1 MSKMKKE
8 YFITR
13 ENSDGV
19 FSWTLTKRLGLFLSD
34 IESMFGPRDTSF
46 TILGI
51 ELVETD
57 GDPQIW
63 FPSTSNN
70 DGKHVIIQL
79 SKNAID
85 NEKTARWELAHE
97 CVHLLDP
104 RNITLSGP
112 TNVLEEGIAT
122 WYQNYKEGRQFAKTD
137 SWYAEAEELI
147 LPLME
152 VLPDAIQ
159 RIRQKEDIPIGDI
172 KEGVLCE
179 YCSEVSPDVAQRLT
193 QQFKG

>member
-1 MSKMKKE
+1 MKKE
-8 YFITR
+8 HFVTHKIR
-13 ENSDGV
+13 AGE
-19 FSWTLTKRLGLFLSD
+19 FSWTLTSYLGRFLSD

-57 GDPQIW
+57 GDPQNW
-63 FPSTSNN
+63 LPRTSN
-70 DGKHVIIQL
+70 DYKHVIIQL

-122 WYQNYKEGRQFAKTD
+122 WYQNHKEGRKSTAAD
-137 SWYAEAEELI
+137 PRYAEYAEAEKLI
-147 LPLME
+147 LPLVE
-152 VLPDAIQ
+152 VLPDAIR
-159 RIRQKEDIPIGDI
+159 RIRQKEDVPIGDI
-172 KEGVLCE
+172 KKDVLRE
-179 YCSEVSPDVAQRLT
+179 YCPEVSPELAQRLT
-193 QQFKG
+193 QQFKR